1 MTPLFIVLAFFL
13 GLGGE
18 IKYPAICKDWYLS
31 NEEVQSVETVTNTL
45 SKRPDCMQ
53 IGEETITEGTG
64 LDKYSLF
71 ILAAL
76 LLRLKG
82 NDETLFG

>member
-53 IGEETITEGTG
+53 IGEETITEGDRVGQVFPIYTCCT
-64 LDKYSLF
+64 S
-71 ILAAL
+71 IEAE
-76 LLRLKG
+76 R
-82 NDETLFG
+82 E